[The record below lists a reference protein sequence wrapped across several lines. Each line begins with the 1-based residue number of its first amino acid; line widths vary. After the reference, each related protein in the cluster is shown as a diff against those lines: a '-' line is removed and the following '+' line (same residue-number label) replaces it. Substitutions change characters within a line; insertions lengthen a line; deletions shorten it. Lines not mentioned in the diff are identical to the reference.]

1 MQHSVIMFRQYKKGD
16 NVIFTLPLILALVLT
31 PVVRFQ
37 YHIPLLSPQRQFIRF
52 FQRHNALPGQ
62 PYSGIPAQR
71 RIPLPGQPYN
81 GLPAPRH
88 MVLCTKWWCTF
99 FHSQRRCYT
108 SPQAEG
114 YTDRPRS
121 SCTPR
126 CGFGNV
132 NQCETFLSRAAKTSF
147 GCILEEPMEFDI
159 GVYRWGFNGT
169 CHHCIVVSSTLHGC
183 VTLELCQDPETR
195 SGRIIPMCQQF
206 NESVKDVEWK
216 IRVNCTFKQLAEIAM
231 EVWEKMGSYSLVG
244 NNCQDFCN
252 DFLEC
257 TSAPPYMTTRQ
268 NAKRGSTGVILTVL
282 LFFKGRKM

>member
-1 MQHSVIMFRQYKKGD
+1 MVKWYKD
-16 NVIFTLPLILALVLT
+16 NVVFTLPLILALFLT

-37 YHIPLLSPQRQFIRF
+37 RHIPLLSPQRPFILF
-52 FQRHNALPGQ
+52 FERHNALLGQ

-71 RIPLPGQPYN
+71 PAQRHISFLGQPCKD
-81 GLPAPRH
+81 LPAPRH
-88 MVLCTKWWCTF
+88 MVLCTEWWCTF
-99 FHSQRRCYT
+99 FHSQSRWYT
-108 SPQAEG
+108 FPQAEG

-126 CGFGNV
+126 CAFGRV
-132 NQCETFLSRAAKTSF
+132 NQSETFLSRAAKTSF
-147 GCILEEPMEFDI
+147 GCVLEEPMEFDI

-169 CHHCIVVSSTLHGC
+169 CHDCIVVSSTLHGC

-252 DFLEC
+252 GFLER